1 MGYMVADARHPLM
14 GLGNKTCRQPEYW
27 CRLHRVWLSGEDVQR
42 KKCREKQD
50 FDMLGT
56 HRCSCLERKIA
67 E

>member
-1 MGYMVADARHPLM
+1 MKYMVADARNPLM
-14 GLGNKTCRQPEYW
+14 GLDNKTCRQPEYW
-27 CRLHRVWLSGEDVQR
+27 CRLHQVWLSGEDVQR

-56 HRCSCLERKIA
+56 HRCGCLERKIA